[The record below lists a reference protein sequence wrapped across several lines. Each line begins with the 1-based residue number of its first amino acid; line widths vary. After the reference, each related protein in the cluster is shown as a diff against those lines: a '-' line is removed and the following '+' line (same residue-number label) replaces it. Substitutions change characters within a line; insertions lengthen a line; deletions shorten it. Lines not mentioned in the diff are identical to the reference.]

1 MMTAAL
7 SNFFTVIGN
16 VMSTIEG
23 NSVLMCMFCAPIVGV
38 AISAV
43 KKLVRK

>member
-1 MMTAAL
+1 MTAAL
-7 SNFFTVIGN
+7 SNFFDVVGS

-23 NSVLMCMFCAPIVGV
+23 NTVLMCMFCAPIVGV